1 MVGSAG
7 TRHAPMARL
16 QLSTGRGLF
25 DGVADRAGDSEEGV
39 RQGSAESSAVFCVG
53 IAPELAALD
62 RELAA
67 VGGVARGDADDVYY
81 ASSSSGTR
89 QESLAH
95 GERMKRDG
103 FLAWHSTAGAR
114 PVPQHL
120 ARSSSTC
127 RPMPS
132 HLLYVGRLRWHIGA
146 VSWDCGS
153 ASIASCETNTTRR
166 LG

>member
-1 MVGSAG
+1 
-7 TRHAPMARL
+7 
-16 QLSTGRGLF
+16 
-25 DGVADRAGDSEEGV
+25 
-39 RQGSAESSAVFCVG
+39 
-53 IAPELAALD
+53 
-62 RELAA
+62 
-67 VGGVARGDADDVYY
+67 
-81 ASSSSGTR
+81 
-89 QESLAH
+89 LAH

-146 VSWDCGS
+146 VSWDVDQLVLRLVKP
-153 ASIASCETNTTRR
+153 NTTRR